1 MTQLTDTFV
10 LRSQPVRN
18 STRHR
23 EGASRQ
29 GWAYLLCL
37 SLGVISLF
45 ILNLCQGARIVGSQ
59 HRLSQLKASKGDL
72 EKEQSNLRLRVQ
84 KLSSL
89 ERIEKVAV
97 EHLGMQQP
105 RGREVLDLS
114 PVDRKTAAMRME
126 IASGRFAS
134 SMLR

>member
-23 EGASRQ
+23 EGTSRQ